1 MTQNLETKT
10 QRTLFNEDANRNN
23 KTINLTKY
31 ITIPLV
37 AAAIV
42 GASSLGLI
50 KYKEYKDY
58 KEFEQKQ
65 TQVENNRKE
74 QILRI
79 AQGKEKQS
87 IILDI
92 ISGLYTGTDSSLTD
106 NEVDFIIQYRKD
118 HPEYK
123 NLQEPSR
130 TYTNLPKRESTEK
143 RNSIQK

>member
-23 KTINLTKY
+23 KTRNLTKY

-37 AAAIV
+37 AAAIL
-42 GASSLGLI
+42 GGSSLGLI

>member
-23 KTINLTKY
+23 KTRNLTKY

-37 AAAIV
+37 AAAIL
-42 GASSLGLI
+42 GGSSLGLI

-118 HPEYK
+118 HPKYK